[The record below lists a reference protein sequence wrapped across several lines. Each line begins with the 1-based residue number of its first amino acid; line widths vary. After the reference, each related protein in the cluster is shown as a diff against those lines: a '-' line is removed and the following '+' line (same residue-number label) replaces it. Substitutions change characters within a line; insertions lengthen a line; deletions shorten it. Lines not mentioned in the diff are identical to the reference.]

1 MNLVGKIITILILL
15 LSVCFMMIGVMVNA
29 SHQNW
34 KQQAIDNANKINELA
49 DNRDRIIA
57 QANSKDV
64 EIEKEKVARMI
75 RIQQLESQLQQA
87 LRDFDNA
94 NEELAAQ
101 RVKAEESFT
110 IVKESEQRIAE
121 QDKLINDLQGQ
132 LRQLTTDVA
141 TQRAKVVAM
150 TGQIFELNSTKKSL
164 EEMRMNLAAEN
175 TARAKVM
182 TKHGLTQ
189 YDLTSHIPRQ
199 LEGRITAID
208 GNNIAI
214 NLGRDDG
221 LNKGH
226 SVDIYRNDTYVGT
239 AQIFEAQNNRSA
251 ARIDR
256 NRTKVPVQVNDQV
269 TTKWILQDSNS
280 R

>member
-49 DNRDRIIA
+49 ANRDRILGE
-57 QANSKDV
+57 ANRKNV
-64 EIEKEKVARMI
+64 VIEKEKVARMI

-87 LRDFDNA
+87 REDYENA
-94 NEELAAQ
+94 NEQLAAQ

-110 IVKESEQRIAE
+110 IVKESENRIAE
-121 QDKLINDLQGQ
+121 QDQLIEDLQSQ
-132 LRQLTTDVA
+132 LRRLTEDVA

-150 TGQIFELNSTKKSL
+150 TGQIFELQSSKESL
-164 EEMRMNLAAEN
+164 ESMKMDLVAEN
-175 TARAKVM
+175 TARTKVM
-182 TKHGLTQ
+182 TKHGLTA
-189 YDLTSHIPRQ
+189 YDLTDQIPRD
-199 LEGRITAID
+199 LEGRITAIE
-208 GNNIAI
+208 GNKIAV
-214 NLGRDDG
+214 NLGLDDG
-221 LNKGH
+221 LAAGH
-226 SVDIYRNDTYVGT
+226 SVDIYRGDTYVGT
-239 AQIFEAQNNRSA
+239 ARIFQAENNRSA
-251 ARIDR
+251 ARIDPNLTR
-256 NRTKVPVQVNDQV
+256 VPVQVNDQI